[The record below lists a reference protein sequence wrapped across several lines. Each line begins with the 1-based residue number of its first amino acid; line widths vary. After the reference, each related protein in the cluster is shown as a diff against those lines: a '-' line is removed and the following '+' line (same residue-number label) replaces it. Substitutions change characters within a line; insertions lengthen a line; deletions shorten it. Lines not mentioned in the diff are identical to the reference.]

1 MATGI
6 IESISKTSIIV
17 SNDGKTA
24 TLFGPEVEKL
34 APTVKLGDSLEYTLN
49 EVGSE
54 ATSIGLA
61 KAKPTAPVVTTPRSS
76 SPMSKSPTALR
87 DEAMQEDRYNGLR
100 SW

>member
-24 TLFGPEVEKL
+24 TLLGPEVEKF
-34 APTVKLGDSLEYTLN
+34 ARTVKLGDAVDYTLN
-49 EVGSE
+49 ETGTKLLTIGM
-54 ATSIGLA
+54 ATN
-61 KAKPTAPVVTTPRSS
+61 KPAATVTTTPRSS